1 MSLTSLIFGIIG
13 LFGSWCLF
21 GIPSIVAVV
30 LGHVATTK
38 TRRGLRSGHGLAVGG
53 LVLGYIVLVPALIV
67 SGVIITHPETPA
79 QGLNDVFDGLSG

>member
-1 MSLTSLIFGIIG
+1 MTSLIFGIIG

-21 GIPSIVAVV
+21 GFPSIVAVV

-38 TRRGLRSGHGLAVGG
+38 TKRGLRAGHGLAVGG

-67 SGVIITHPETPA
+67 SGVILTHPVTLA
-79 QGLNDVFDGLSG
+79 QWLNDFFDGLSG